1 MNFWASSV
9 WGFITLLAALMLGL
23 LIANIIKRRVP
34 FIKKS
39 LIPTSVLG
47 GLLVLIFSISYQA
60 ISKTLGAEKTVF
72 DTDFFGGNGSQ
83 MLETITY
90 HCLALGFIAS
100 ALKTS
105 KNKVTGKAFKVLEVE
120 STKSI
125 TE

>member
-83 MLETITY
+83 MLHTI
-90 HCLALGFIAS
+90 
-100 ALKTS
+100 
-105 KNKVTGKAFKVLEVE
+105 V
-120 STKSI
+120 
-125 TE
+125 